1 MARLKVAA
9 SLTLLALVAW
19 TAEASAQSAPL
30 HQITVAVD
38 PKSTAD
44 AQSHLIAKGFQYSCP
59 NVSIIRD
66 ESQADYVVLASNSDG
81 LRGFLL
87 HYYITI
93 YDKQGKVVFATDKH
107 HGKDASKDACR
118 FLNRQ

>member
-1 MARLKVAA
+1 MARLKVVAG
-9 SLTLLALVAW
+9 LTLLALAAGAAGV
-19 TAEASAQSAPL
+19 SAQL
-30 HQITVAVD
+30 HEIKVAVD

-44 AQSHLIAKGFQYSCP
+44 AQSHLIAKGFLDFCP
-59 NVSIIRD
+59 NVSVIRD

-81 LRGFLL
+81 LRGALL

-107 HGKDASKDACR
+107 RGKAASKDACR